1 MIYLKYLLC
10 AHGNVPE
17 KKRNLTKPTQEYNE
31 AARESEERGGGK
43 GEAKIKS
50 SFYEQAGINWGRM
63 QMGDADLDKRWQVQ

>member
-31 AARESEERGGGK
+31 AARESEERGGRERERQK
-43 GEAKIKS
+43 LSLLFMSKLE
-50 SFYEQAGINWGRM
+50 
-63 QMGDADLDKRWQVQ
+63 

>member
-43 GEAKIKS
+43 GRGK
-50 SFYEQAGINWGRM
+50 N
-63 QMGDADLDKRWQVQ
+63 